1 MATLNFGRWCDGS
14 RASNTHNGC
23 GRQRWQCSWIVRAVY
38 FKFLVSVCQSSAR
51 VRLDSKLTAVKT
63 CTAEPD
69 VRETQRGFGFPQF
82 DDKSEQH
89 AELDYQGRTATC

>member
-1 MATLNFGRWCDGS
+1 MWTPAMATFMDRPRGLLQVS
-14 RASNTHNGC
+14 R
-23 GRQRWQCSWIVRAVY
+23 
-38 FKFLVSVCQSSAR
+38 LCQSSAR

-69 VRETQRGFGFPQF
+69 VRETQRGSGFPQF